1 MLNLFKI
8 DASLKKRWLNCGFR
22 CNLHAMR
29 GIKISWLVGIIAL
42 AVVGVSF
49 LQVKW
54 LSNALELRQQVFDQ
68 TVEQSL
74 NTISHWIMFDAQDLE
89 LSPDSSSFDQGQV
102 LIADG
107 MHNQSRGVL
116 LRMESLPMDSLVAL
130 ALAENGITA
139 KAVYGAFDR
148 YGQPAYLEGE
158 NEIYREELIGEGYDV
173 ALGPLQLHVF
183 FPNLKKYLL
192 ESQLGAFVLSGFMLL
207 VIAVGLI
214 YVMKSVM
221 KSKELVRIR
230 RDLMNNLTHELKTPI
245 STIGLASEALGD
257 TDLVLNEEQTSHY
270 IGMIRGENKRLG
282 VLVEKVLQASLT
294 DSKSMKLYMQQVN
307 VHDIIKEVVRNVTM
321 QVRRKGGKIELNIVA
336 ENPIIQADSIHL
348 TNVIFNLIDNA
359 IKYSPDG
366 AQIQISSSQTDEGVE
381 LRFRDNGLGIPKEF
395 LGKVFER
402 LFRVPTGNVHDVK
415 GFGLGL
421 SYVKNVVERHHGTIY
436 AESEPHV
443 GSTFV
448 MKLKSNPIP

>member
-1 MLNLFKI
+1 
-8 DASLKKRWLNCGFR
+8 
-22 CNLHAMR
+22 MR
-29 GIKISWLVGIIAL
+29 GIKISWLVGIIAV
-42 AVVGVSF
+42 AVIGVSF

-74 NTISHWIMFDAQDLE
+74 NTISDWIMFDAQNLE
-89 LSPDSSSFDQGQV
+89 LTPDSSSFSQGQV

-107 MHNQSRGVL
+107 MQNQSRGVL

-130 ALAENGITA
+130 ALAENGVTA

-158 NEIYREELIGEGYDV
+158 NEIYREELIGKGYEV
-173 ALGPLQLHVF
+173 ALGPLQLRVF

-207 VIAVGLI
+207 VIAIGLI
-214 YVMKSVM
+214 YVMKSVV

-257 TDLVLNEEQTSHY
+257 KDLDLNEEQTSHY

-294 DSKSMKLYMQQVN
+294 DSKSMKLYLQQVN
-307 VHDIIKEVVRNVTM
+307 VHDLIKEVVRNVTM
-321 QVRRKGGKIELNIVA
+321 QVRRKGGKIDLNIMA

-366 AQIQISSSQTDEGVE
+366 AQIEISSSQTEEGVE
-381 LRFRDNGLGIPKEF
+381 LRFRDKGLGIPKEF

-436 AESEPHV
+436 AESEHND

-448 MKLKSNPIP
+448 MKLKSNPNPLA

>member
-1 MLNLFKI
+1 M
-8 DASLKKRWLNCGFR
+8 GG
-22 CNLHAMR
+22 M
-29 GIKISWLVGIIAL
+29 KISWLVGIIAL
-42 AVVGVSF
+42 AVIGVSF
-49 LQVKW
+49 LQVRW
-54 LSNALELRQQVFDQ
+54 LSNALDLRQQVFDQ

-74 NTISHWIMFDAQDLE
+74 NTISHWILVEAEEETLQL
-89 LSPDSSSFDQGQV
+89 DSTSINQGQI

-107 MHNQSRGVL
+107 MQRKSRSVL
-116 LRMESLPMDSLVAL
+116 LRMESLPMDSLVIL
-130 ALAENGITA
+130 ALEEYGITA
-139 KAVYGAFDR
+139 DAVYGAFDR
-148 YGQPAYLEGE
+148 YGQPAYLEGDS
-158 NEIYREELIGEGYDV
+158 EIYREELVGEGYGV
-173 ALGPLQLHVF
+173 ALGPLQFRVY
-183 FPNLKKYLL
+183 FPNLKKHLL
-192 ESQLGAFVLSGFMLL
+192 KSQLGAFVLSGFMLL
-207 VIAVGLI
+207 VITIGLI
-214 YVMKSVM
+214 YVMRSVL

-257 TDLVLNEEQTSHY
+257 PDLVLDEEQQTYY

-321 QVRRKGGKIELNIVA
+321 QVRRSGGKIDLNIKA
-336 ENPIIQADSIHL
+336 SNPVIQADNIHL

-359 IKYSPDG
+359 IKYSPEG
-366 AQIQISSSQTDEGVE
+366 AQIEISSFQTDDGIE
-381 LRFRDNGLGIPKEF
+381 LRISDNGLGIPKEF

-421 SYVKNVVERHHGTIY
+421 SYVKNVVERHNGTIY
-436 AESEPHV
+436 VESEPNS
-443 GSTFV
+443 GSTFI
-448 MKLKSNPIP
+448 MKLKFNPNLA